1 VLITASATLLGA
13 LGGLAVFGL
22 SPTILFGVLVGFL
35 SGQTIHGLAFPTTVD
50 HGTTGRQVWSGEPG
64 RTTGAATETA
74 GAPTAVVPGR
84 DWSLALVLG
93 AWGLFLPF
101 LGLLAQL
108 GLLGGEGA
116 GLVLMFIVLPV
127 LALLGLMGGS
137 TASGV
142 ARRTLRQI
150 EAGQRPEADRG
161 RAQLALTLSRLT
173 TVALVAFL
181 GWLVL
186 RVNS

>member
-1 VLITASATLLGA
+1 M
-13 LGGLAVFGL
+13 
-22 SPTILFGVLVGFL
+22 FL
-35 SGQTIHGLAFPTTVD
+35 
-50 HGTTGRQVWSGEPG
+50 
-64 RTTGAATETA
+64 
-74 GAPTAVVPGR
+74 
-84 DWSLALVLG
+84 
-93 AWGLFLPF
+93 
-101 LGLLAQL
+101 
-108 GLLGGEGA
+108 
-116 GLVLMFIVLPV
+116 VLPV

-186 RVNS
+186 RVNP